1 MPLQDLTPQLR
12 TRLNR
17 MEKAVG
23 WFILLATALLVFG
36 FGYYV
41 YKTAERR
48 GWFKIKAPYFTYARS
63 GNGFAV
69 GDQIKLM
76 GFAAGQITK
85 VIPMPAK
92 WGEITDHNVYLEF
105 EVTEPNYGYL
115 WTEGSLVDFNEAG
128 FLGKRELDLTKGT
141 AGYATYITKAFHD
154 QMTVAD
160 AQALPHLDKWRLAQN
175 VYEGTNLAAKAW
187 QPLSTSLLEKIAGL
201 IGTNNI
207 RAIDSSSE
215 KHRLTAVWNETGRY
229 YERFT
234 KDSKPY
240 YLSGNEPPALTE
252 RASALVAQIEKA
264 LPSFLNLTN
273 ELTVVLSNSAR
284 LTSNLNVVAEDA
296 RPVMT
301 NLSMITAQL
310 RDPHGSLGEWVIPT
324 NLNQQLET
332 TLRAANGT
340 LTNVNTNLV
349 ALADGVGRSL
359 DNLANITS
367 NLNNQV
373 QANSNILT
381 HVSEIVVHSDQFVQG
396 LKRFW
401 LFRHQFPVAKTNAPD
416 GNAPVWPKTGGER
429 K

>member
-1 MPLQDLTPQLR
+1 MPL
-12 TRLNR
+12 
-17 MEKAVG
+17 
-23 WFILLATALLVFG
+23 
-36 FGYYV
+36 
-41 YKTAERR
+41 
-48 GWFKIKAPYFTYARS
+48 
-63 GNGFAV
+63 
-69 GDQIKLM
+69 
-76 GFAAGQITK
+76 
-85 VIPMPAK
+85 
-92 WGEITDHNVYLEF
+92 
-105 EVTEPNYGYL
+105 
-115 WTEGSLVDFNEAG
+115 
-128 FLGKRELDLTKGT
+128 
-141 AGYATYITKAFHD
+141 YITKGFRD

-160 AQALPHLDKWRLAQN
+160 AEALPHLDKWRLGQD
-175 VYEGTNLAAKAW
+175 VFEGTNLAAKAW
-187 QPLSTSLLEKIAGL
+187 QPLSTTLLEKIAGL

-207 RAIDSSSE
+207 RAIDPSSE

-234 KDSKPY
+234 KESKPY

-252 RASALVAQIEKA
+252 RASALVSQIEGA
-264 LPSFLNLTN
+264 LPNILNLTN

-332 TLRAANGT
+332 TPPARPTAT

-349 ALADGVGRSL
+349 SLADGVGRSL

-381 HVSEIVVHSDQFVQG
+381 HVSDIVQAQTTSS
-396 LKRFW
+396 
-401 LFRHQFPVAKTNAPD
+401 FR
-416 GNAPVWPKTGGER
+416 G
-429 K
+429 